1 VLALLRPGRTLP
13 DRTSIGSAPT
23 LIDVA
28 KTEKLPPGPYYEPVT
43 SWREIGVWLVAIT
56 LIVVAAACALI
67 FLT

>member
-1 VLALLRPGRTLP
+1 MLWSGSTLP

-43 SWREIGVWLVAIT
+43 SWREITLWLVGIAV
-56 LIVVAAACALI
+56 IVVAATSALV

>member
-1 VLALLRPGRTLP
+1 MLWSGSTLP
-13 DRTSIGSAPT
+13 DRTSIGSAPR

-43 SWREIGVWLVAIT
+43 SWREIAVWLVAIAV
-56 LIVVAAACALI
+56 IVAAAACALV